1 MGVSALE
8 PDRFRIEFARLEEGG
23 LMDRLRGMLSRPAAV
38 TVDPFRVGLAVC
50 EVMGHSTERDVHGRL
65 LAWNEYRVYL
75 SRVDYDR
82 LRPLRS
88 RLSAGLDT
96 IIRKSLADL
105 GAQTVGDPV
114 VRVLFDEEAD
124 LEQGVGEIVV
134 AYVDNANIAAP
145 GDSEITMRVRSVAP
159 PRPSENTERVGE
171 PESAGSLR
179 VVWDGGTALIASG
192 RRVQLGRPHGKP
204 PENFIALSGASNR
217 INSVQLAIE
226 NGSDGVVVSRPVRAN
241 PVQIAGRLLQPGGR
255 MVLSEAAVEIVLSN
269 GELTVS
275 LSRLT

>member
-1 MGVSALE
+1 MGVIAVE
-8 PDRFRIEFARLEEGG
+8 PDRFRVEFARLEEGG
-23 LMDRLRGMLSRPAAV
+23 VFGRLKGMLSRPAVV
-38 TVDPFRVGLAVC
+38 TVDPFRVGRAVC
-50 EVMGHSTERDVHGRL
+50 AVMSRSTERDVHGRL

-75 SRVDYDR
+75 SRADYDR
-82 LRPLRS
+82 LRPLRG

-134 AYVDNANIAAP
+134 AYVNNADIAAP
-145 GDSEITMRVRSVAP
+145 TDAEVTVRVRAAAP
-159 PRPSENTERVGE
+159 PRQAEHTERVIE
-171 PESAGSLR
+171 PEGPGSLR
-179 VVWDGGTALIASG
+179 VAWGGGTALIASG
-192 RRVQLGRPHGKP
+192 RRMQLGRPHGQP

-217 INSVQLAIE
+217 INSVQLTIE
-226 NGSDGVVVSRPVRAN
+226 NGVDGVVVSRPVRAN

-255 MVLSEAAVEIVLSN
+255 MVLSDSAVEIVLSN